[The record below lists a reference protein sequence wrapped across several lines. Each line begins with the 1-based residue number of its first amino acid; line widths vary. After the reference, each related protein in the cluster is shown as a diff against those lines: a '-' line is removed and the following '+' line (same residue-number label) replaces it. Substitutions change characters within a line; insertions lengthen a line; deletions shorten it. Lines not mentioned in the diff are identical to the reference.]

1 MDDTNDTNDK
11 LARCFAL
18 AFPKLDPSLYAAASA
33 RNMAEWDSIAQLNLL
48 TLIGEEFVR
57 EIDFEEF
64 EGADS
69 FEALARV
76 LQVQ

>member
-1 MDDTNDTNDK
+1 MDTTQNK

-18 AFPKLDPSLYAAASA
+18 VFPKLDPSMYTTASA
-33 RNMAEWDSIAQLNLL
+33 QNMAEWDSIAQLNLL
-48 TLIGEEFVR
+48 TLIGEEFDR

-64 EGADS
+64 EGANS
-69 FEALARV
+69 FEALALI